1 MGLIYQEYLHSISRF
16 FCLMQNTE
24 FDIAIVGGGIVGLA
38 TAFQLQTNFSD
49 LKIVVFEKEK
59 ELAFHQTGRNSG
71 VIHSGLYYK
80 SGSFKAIN
88 CVKGRKQLIEFAQKN
103 NIDFD
108 ICGKIVVAVNT
119 EESQRLEQ
127 LKINGEQNGL
137 EGLKLLNPAEFK
149 KIEPNAEGVKAL
161 WVPQAGIIDYKEVT
175 NRFAENVKSMN
186 SNSEIITNCHVLDYN
201 DSLIKTSKGNFKA
214 KHIIFC
220 GGLFSDRLALK
231 DKVKL
236 DLQIIGFRGDYYSL
250 AESAK
255 SKVNN
260 LIYPVPNAEFPF
272 LGVHFTRMTNGD
284 IECGPN
290 AVFTFKREG
299 YSKTAFSI
307 KDTFQALSFSGTR
320 KLFINHWKFG
330 LNEYKRAFSKSLFL
344 KELQKMMPSLKMNDI
359 IKGRSGVRAMAL
371 GSDGQVID
379 DFKIVKN
386 KNNIHVLNAPSPA
399 ATACLAIGEQILEE
413 AKKHFKL

>member
-1 MGLIYQEYLHSISRF
+1 MDLIYQESLHFISRL

-38 TAFQLQTNFSD
+38 SAFQLQTNFPD
-49 LKIVVFEKEK
+49 LNIVVFEKEK

-175 NRFAENVKSMN
+175 NRFAENVKLMN
-186 SNSEIITNCHVLDYN
+186 SNSEIITNCHVLDYK

-260 LIYPVPNAEFPF
+260 LIYPVPNPEFPF

-344 KELQKMMPSLKMNDI
+344 KELQKMIPSLKLNDI
-359 IKGRSGVRAMAL
+359 KKGRSGVRAMAL

-386 KNNIHVLNAPSPA
+386 KNNIHVLNAPSPG
-399 ATACLAIGEQILEE
+399 ATACLAIGEQILED

>member
-1 MGLIYQEYLHSISRF
+1 
-16 FCLMQNTE
+16 MQNTE

-38 TAFQLQTNFSD
+38 TAFQLQTNFPD
-49 LKIVVFEKEK
+49 LNIVVFEKEK

-175 NRFAENVKSMN
+175 NRFAENVKLMN
-186 SNSEIITNCHVLDYN
+186 SNSEIITNCHVLDYK

-214 KHIIFC
+214 KYIIFC

-260 LIYPVPNAEFPF
+260 LIYPVPNTEFPF

-344 KELQKMMPSLKMNDI
+344 KELQKMMPSLKLNDI
-359 IKGRSGVRAMAL
+359 KKGRSGVRAMAL

-399 ATACLAIGEQILEE
+399 ATACLAIGEQLLEE